1 MIIRDV
7 ARAHAFLIP
16 WSDDETDQKTAVW
29 PPGLR
34 GVVLRRR
41 RAEPSA
47 GTAAGGAS
55 AGRAAQR
62 VAAAAGANCAGRPR
76 GRDTGQHDP

>member
-1 MIIRDV
+1 MIIRGV
-7 ARAHAFLIP
+7 VHAHAFLIP
-16 WSDDETDQKTAVW
+16 SSDDETDQKTAVW
-29 PPGLR
+29 PLGLR

-55 AGRAAQR
+55 TGRAAQR
-62 VAAAAGANCAGRPR
+62 AAAAAGANCAGRPR
-76 GRDTGQHDP
+76 GWDTGRQDP